1 MANVRNHPTDA
12 RGTVGWPRVTLILAS
27 ALALLA
33 LASTTVGAQEPL
45 PNIRTLPSAADFAT
59 TLERLEQAIA
69 DEGLTLL
76 TTIDHSAN
84 AENVGLELL
93 PTTVFLF
100 GNPVVGTPLM
110 RAAPTFALDLP
121 QRMLVWENE
130 DGEVFVTWRAPT
142 VVADEHGLPPD
153 QAPLP
158 NIAALLEAL
167 ARTAAATP

>member
-1 MANVRNHPTDA
+1 MANIRNHPTHA
-12 RGTVGWPRVTLILAS
+12 RATLAWPRVAAILAT

-45 PNIRTLPSAADFAT
+45 PNVTTLPSAHDFAT
-59 TLERLEQAIA
+59 TVERLEQAIA

-76 TTIDHSAN
+76 TTIDHAAN
-84 AENVGLELL
+84 AANVELELR

-100 GNPVVGTPLM
+100 GNPRAGTPLM
-110 RAAPTFALDLP
+110 QAAPTFGLDLP

-130 DGEVFVTWRAPT
+130 DGDVFATWRAPT
-142 VVADEHGLPPD
+142 VLAHEHGLPPD

-158 NIAALLEAL
+158 NVAALLETL
-167 ARTAAATP
+167 ARTATGTP